1 DATRQI
7 KKKLPETEVL
17 IFTGQETEELVHDV
31 FDSGAR
37 SYIMKTDAADHLI
50 DALKA
55 LSEHKHFFTSRIS
68 EIVFARYIQGK
79 KVAEGTPEKSRITD
93 REREIVQLLA
103 EGKSSKEI
111 ATILGISVRTVE
123 THRAAIMK
131 KLGLKSFSELIRYA
145 VRNKIIEAQSRPAES
160 AAAISRWLMRR
171 WFLSNRPGL
180 RKSPIQKYRAS
191 VPRPAWGTL
200 ISMGAMKKNI
210 EGAQSY
216 RAHHR
221 PSCCAFRQNAHRDCR
236 GRPGLANADEQLD
249 GKMGF

>member
-1 DATRQI
+1 VKTLRILLADDHKVVRQGTRALLSTIPEWEIVGEADNGRDAVSLTAELKPDIVILDIGMPELNGLDATRQI

-37 SYIMKTDAADHLI
+37 SYIMKTDAADHLV

-79 KVAEGTPEKSRITD
+79 KTVEGAPEKSRITD

-103 EGKSSKEI
+103 EGKTSKEI

-123 THRAAIMK
+123 THRAGIMK

-145 VRNKIIEAQSRPAES
+145 IRNKIVEA
-160 AAAISRWLMRR
+160 
-171 WFLSNRPGL
+171 
-180 RKSPIQKYRAS
+180 
-191 VPRPAWGTL
+191 
-200 ISMGAMKKNI
+200 
-210 EGAQSY
+210 
-216 RAHHR
+216 
-221 PSCCAFRQNAHRDCR
+221 
-236 GRPGLANADEQLD
+236 
-249 GKMGF
+249 

>member
-1 DATRQI
+1 VKTLRILLADDHKVVRQGTRALLSTIPEWEIVGEADNGRDAVSLTAELKPDIVILDIGMPELNGLDATRQI

-68 EIVFARYIQGK
+68 EIVFARCLQGK
-79 KVAEGTPEKSRITD
+79 QALEGTPENSRITD
-93 REREIVQLLA
+93 REREIVQLLG

-145 VRNKIIEAQSRPAES
+145 VRNKIIEA
-160 AAAISRWLMRR
+160 
-171 WFLSNRPGL
+171 
-180 RKSPIQKYRAS
+180 
-191 VPRPAWGTL
+191 
-200 ISMGAMKKNI
+200 
-210 EGAQSY
+210 
-216 RAHHR
+216 
-221 PSCCAFRQNAHRDCR
+221 
-236 GRPGLANADEQLD
+236 
-249 GKMGF
+249 

>member
-1 DATRQI
+1 MKTLRILLADDHKVVRQGTRALLSTVPEWKIVGEADNGRDAVSLTAELKPDIVILDIGMPELNGLDATRQI

-79 KVAEGTPEKSRITD
+79 KTVEGAAEKSRITD

-111 ATILGISVRTVE
+111 ATMLGISVRTVE

-145 VRNKIIEAQSRPAES
+145 VRNKIIEA
-160 AAAISRWLMRR
+160 
-171 WFLSNRPGL
+171 
-180 RKSPIQKYRAS
+180 
-191 VPRPAWGTL
+191 
-200 ISMGAMKKNI
+200 
-210 EGAQSY
+210 
-216 RAHHR
+216 
-221 PSCCAFRQNAHRDCR
+221 
-236 GRPGLANADEQLD
+236 
-249 GKMGF
+249 

>member
-1 DATRQI
+1 MKTLRILLADDHKVVRQGTRALLSTVPEWKIVGEADNGRDAVSLTSELKPDIVILDIGMPELNGLDATRQI

-79 KVAEGTPEKSRITD
+79 KTVEGAPEKSRITD

-145 VRNKIIEAQSRPAES
+145 VRNKIIEA
-160 AAAISRWLMRR
+160 
-171 WFLSNRPGL
+171 
-180 RKSPIQKYRAS
+180 
-191 VPRPAWGTL
+191 
-200 ISMGAMKKNI
+200 
-210 EGAQSY
+210 
-216 RAHHR
+216 
-221 PSCCAFRQNAHRDCR
+221 
-236 GRPGLANADEQLD
+236 
-249 GKMGF
+249 

>member
-1 DATRQI
+1 VKTLRILLADDHKVVRQGTRALLSTVPEWKIVGEADNGRDAVSLTSELKPDIVILDIGMPELNGLDATRQI

-79 KVAEGTPEKSRITD
+79 KTVEGAAEKSRITD

-111 ATILGISVRTVE
+111 ATMLGISVRTVE

-145 VRNKIIEAQSRPAES
+145 VRNKIVEA
-160 AAAISRWLMRR
+160 
-171 WFLSNRPGL
+171 
-180 RKSPIQKYRAS
+180 
-191 VPRPAWGTL
+191 
-200 ISMGAMKKNI
+200 
-210 EGAQSY
+210 
-216 RAHHR
+216 
-221 PSCCAFRQNAHRDCR
+221 
-236 GRPGLANADEQLD
+236 
-249 GKMGF
+249 

>member
-1 DATRQI
+1 MKTLRILLADDHKVVRQGTRALLSAIPEWEIVGEADNGRDAVSLTAELKPDIVILDISMPELNGLDATRQI
-7 KKKLPETEVL
+7 KKKSPETEVL

-50 DALKA
+50 EALKA

-68 EIVFARYIQGK
+68 EIVFAQYIQGK
-79 KVAEGTPEKSRITD
+79 RALEGTPEKSRLTD

-111 ATILGISVRTVE
+111 AMILGISVRTVE

-145 VRNKIIEAQSRPAES
+145 VRNKIIEA
-160 AAAISRWLMRR
+160 
-171 WFLSNRPGL
+171 
-180 RKSPIQKYRAS
+180 
-191 VPRPAWGTL
+191 
-200 ISMGAMKKNI
+200 
-210 EGAQSY
+210 
-216 RAHHR
+216 
-221 PSCCAFRQNAHRDCR
+221 
-236 GRPGLANADEQLD
+236 
-249 GKMGF
+249 

>member
-1 DATRQI
+1 MKAVRILLADDHKVVRQGTRALLSAVPEWEIVGEADNGRDAVSLTAELKPDIVILDIGMPELNGLDATRQI
-7 KKKLPETEVL
+7 KKKSPETEVL

-50 DALKA
+50 DAIKA

-68 EIVFARYIQGK
+68 EIVFARYIQEKGTL
-79 KVAEGTPEKSRITD
+79 EGAPEKSRITD

-145 VRNKIIEAQSRPAES
+145 VRNKIIEA
-160 AAAISRWLMRR
+160 
-171 WFLSNRPGL
+171 
-180 RKSPIQKYRAS
+180 
-191 VPRPAWGTL
+191 
-200 ISMGAMKKNI
+200 
-210 EGAQSY
+210 
-216 RAHHR
+216 
-221 PSCCAFRQNAHRDCR
+221 
-236 GRPGLANADEQLD
+236 
-249 GKMGF
+249 

>member
-1 DATRQI
+1 VKTLRILLADDHKVVRQGTRALLSTVPEWKIVGEADNGRDAVSLTAELKPDIVILDIGMPELNGLDATRQI
-7 KKKLPETEVL
+7 KKKSPETEVL

-50 DALKA
+50 DAIKA

-68 EIVFARYIQGK
+68 EIVFARYIQEKGTL
-79 KVAEGTPEKSRITD
+79 EGAPEKSRITD

-145 VRNKIIEAQSRPAES
+145 VRNKIIEA
-160 AAAISRWLMRR
+160 
-171 WFLSNRPGL
+171 
-180 RKSPIQKYRAS
+180 
-191 VPRPAWGTL
+191 
-200 ISMGAMKKNI
+200 
-210 EGAQSY
+210 
-216 RAHHR
+216 
-221 PSCCAFRQNAHRDCR
+221 
-236 GRPGLANADEQLD
+236 
-249 GKMGF
+249 

>member
-1 DATRQI
+1 MKTLRILLADDHKVVRQGTRALLSTVPEWEIVGEADNGRDAVSLTSELKPDIVILDIGMPELNGLDATRQI

-50 DALKA
+50 DAIKA

-68 EIVFARYIQGK
+68 EIVFARYIQEKGTL
-79 KVAEGTPEKSRITD
+79 EGAPEKSRITD

-131 KLGLKSFSELIRYA
+131 KLGLKSFSELVRYA
-145 VRNKIIEAQSRPAES
+145 VRNKIVEA
-160 AAAISRWLMRR
+160 
-171 WFLSNRPGL
+171 
-180 RKSPIQKYRAS
+180 
-191 VPRPAWGTL
+191 
-200 ISMGAMKKNI
+200 
-210 EGAQSY
+210 
-216 RAHHR
+216 
-221 PSCCAFRQNAHRDCR
+221 
-236 GRPGLANADEQLD
+236 
-249 GKMGF
+249 

>member
-1 DATRQI
+1 MKTLRILLADDHKVVRQGTRALLSTIPEWEIVGEADNGRDAVSLTAELKPDIVILDIGMPELNGLDATRQI
-7 KKKLPETEVL
+7 KKKSPETEVL

-50 DALKA
+50 DAIKA

-68 EIVFARYIQGK
+68 EIVFARYIQEKGTL
-79 KVAEGTPEKSRITD
+79 EGAPEKSRITD

-145 VRNKIIEAQSRPAES
+145 VRNKIIEA
-160 AAAISRWLMRR
+160 
-171 WFLSNRPGL
+171 
-180 RKSPIQKYRAS
+180 
-191 VPRPAWGTL
+191 
-200 ISMGAMKKNI
+200 
-210 EGAQSY
+210 
-216 RAHHR
+216 
-221 PSCCAFRQNAHRDCR
+221 
-236 GRPGLANADEQLD
+236 
-249 GKMGF
+249 

>member
-1 DATRQI
+1 MKTLRILLADDHKVVRQGTRALLSTVPEWKIVGEADNGRDAVSLTAELKPDIVILDIGMPELNGLDATRQI
-7 KKKLPETEVL
+7 KKKSPETEVL

-79 KVAEGTPEKSRITD
+79 KTVEGAPEKSRITD

-145 VRNKIIEAQSRPAES
+145 VRNKIIEA
-160 AAAISRWLMRR
+160 
-171 WFLSNRPGL
+171 
-180 RKSPIQKYRAS
+180 
-191 VPRPAWGTL
+191 
-200 ISMGAMKKNI
+200 
-210 EGAQSY
+210 
-216 RAHHR
+216 
-221 PSCCAFRQNAHRDCR
+221 
-236 GRPGLANADEQLD
+236 
-249 GKMGF
+249 

>member
-1 DATRQI
+1 MKTLRILLADDHKVVRQGTRALLSTVPEWEIVGEADNGRDAVSLTAELKPDIVILDIGMPELNGLDATRQI

-79 KVAEGTPEKSRITD
+79 KTVEGAPEKSRITD

-145 VRNKIIEAQSRPAES
+145 VRNKIIE
-160 AAAISRWLMRR
+160 
-171 WFLSNRPGL
+171 G
-180 RKSPIQKYRAS
+180 
-191 VPRPAWGTL
+191 
-200 ISMGAMKKNI
+200 
-210 EGAQSY
+210 
-216 RAHHR
+216 
-221 PSCCAFRQNAHRDCR
+221 
-236 GRPGLANADEQLD
+236 
-249 GKMGF
+249 

>member
-1 DATRQI
+1 VKAVRILLADDHKVVRQGTRALLSAVPEWEIVGEADNGRDAVSLTAELKPDIVILDISMPELNGLDATRQI
-7 KKKLPETEVL
+7 KKKSPETEVL

-50 DALKA
+50 DAIKA

-68 EIVFARYIQGK
+68 EIVFARYIQEK
-79 KVAEGTPEKSRITD
+79 RTLEGAPEKSRITD

-111 ATILGISVRTVE
+111 AAILGISVRTVE

-145 VRNKIIEAQSRPAES
+145 VRNKIIEA
-160 AAAISRWLMRR
+160 
-171 WFLSNRPGL
+171 
-180 RKSPIQKYRAS
+180 
-191 VPRPAWGTL
+191 
-200 ISMGAMKKNI
+200 
-210 EGAQSY
+210 
-216 RAHHR
+216 
-221 PSCCAFRQNAHRDCR
+221 
-236 GRPGLANADEQLD
+236 
-249 GKMGF
+249 

>member
-1 DATRQI
+1 VKTVRILLADDHKVVRQGTRALLSAVPEWEIVGEADNGRDAVSLTAELKPDIVILDISMPELNGLDATRQI
-7 KKKLPETEVL
+7 KKKSPETEVL

-50 DALKA
+50 DAIKA

-68 EIVFARYIQGK
+68 EIVFARYIQEKGTL
-79 KVAEGTPEKSRITD
+79 EGAPEKSRITD

-145 VRNKIIEAQSRPAES
+145 VRNKIIEA
-160 AAAISRWLMRR
+160 
-171 WFLSNRPGL
+171 
-180 RKSPIQKYRAS
+180 
-191 VPRPAWGTL
+191 
-200 ISMGAMKKNI
+200 
-210 EGAQSY
+210 
-216 RAHHR
+216 
-221 PSCCAFRQNAHRDCR
+221 
-236 GRPGLANADEQLD
+236 
-249 GKMGF
+249 

>member
-1 DATRQI
+1 MKAIRILLADDHKVVRQGTRALLSVIPEWEIVGEADNGRDAVSLTVELKPDIVILDISMPELNGLDATRQI
-7 KKKLPETEVL
+7 KKKSPETEVL

-37 SYIMKTDAADHLI
+37 SYIMKTDAADQLI

-68 EIVFARYIQGK
+68 EIVFAQYIQGK
-79 KVAEGTPEKSRITD
+79 RALEGNAEKSRITD

-145 VRNKIIEAQSRPAES
+145 VRNRIIEA
-160 AAAISRWLMRR
+160 
-171 WFLSNRPGL
+171 
-180 RKSPIQKYRAS
+180 
-191 VPRPAWGTL
+191 
-200 ISMGAMKKNI
+200 
-210 EGAQSY
+210 
-216 RAHHR
+216 
-221 PSCCAFRQNAHRDCR
+221 
-236 GRPGLANADEQLD
+236 
-249 GKMGF
+249 

>member
-1 DATRQI
+1 MKTVRILLADDHKVVRQGTRALLSAVPEWEIVGEADNGRDAVSLTAELKPDIVILDISMPELNGLDATRQI
-7 KKKLPETEVL
+7 KKKSPETEVL

-50 DALKA
+50 DAIKA

-68 EIVFARYIQGK
+68 EIVFARYIQEKGTL
-79 KVAEGTPEKSRITD
+79 EGAPEKSRITD

-103 EGKSSKEI
+103 EGNSSKEI

-145 VRNKIIEAQSRPAES
+145 VRNKIIEA
-160 AAAISRWLMRR
+160 
-171 WFLSNRPGL
+171 
-180 RKSPIQKYRAS
+180 
-191 VPRPAWGTL
+191 
-200 ISMGAMKKNI
+200 
-210 EGAQSY
+210 
-216 RAHHR
+216 
-221 PSCCAFRQNAHRDCR
+221 
-236 GRPGLANADEQLD
+236 
-249 GKMGF
+249 

>member
-1 DATRQI
+1 VKTVRILLADDHKVVRQGTRALLSAVPEWEIVGEADNGRDAVSLTAELKPDIVILDISMPELNGLDATRQI
-7 KKKLPETEVL
+7 KKKSPETEVL

-50 DALKA
+50 DAIKA

-68 EIVFARYIQGK
+68 EIVFARYIQEKGTL
-79 KVAEGTPEKSRITD
+79 EGAREKSRITD

-145 VRNKIIEAQSRPAES
+145 VRNKIIEA
-160 AAAISRWLMRR
+160 
-171 WFLSNRPGL
+171 
-180 RKSPIQKYRAS
+180 
-191 VPRPAWGTL
+191 
-200 ISMGAMKKNI
+200 
-210 EGAQSY
+210 
-216 RAHHR
+216 
-221 PSCCAFRQNAHRDCR
+221 
-236 GRPGLANADEQLD
+236 
-249 GKMGF
+249 

>member
-1 DATRQI
+1 MKTLRILLADDHKVVRQGTRALLSTVPEWEIVGEADNGRDAVSLTSELKPDIVILDIGMPELNGLDATRQI

-79 KVAEGTPEKSRITD
+79 KTVEGAPEKSRITD

-131 KLGLKSFSELIRYA
+131 KLALKSFSELIRYA
-145 VRNKIIEAQSRPAES
+145 VRNKIIEA
-160 AAAISRWLMRR
+160 
-171 WFLSNRPGL
+171 
-180 RKSPIQKYRAS
+180 
-191 VPRPAWGTL
+191 
-200 ISMGAMKKNI
+200 
-210 EGAQSY
+210 
-216 RAHHR
+216 
-221 PSCCAFRQNAHRDCR
+221 
-236 GRPGLANADEQLD
+236 
-249 GKMGF
+249 

>member
-1 DATRQI
+1 MKTLRILLADDHKVVRQGTRALLSTVPEWEIVGEADNGRDAVSLTSELKPDIVILDIGMPELNGLDATRQI

-79 KVAEGTPEKSRITD
+79 KTIEGAPEKSRITD

-145 VRNKIIEAQSRPAES
+145 VRNRIIEA
-160 AAAISRWLMRR
+160 
-171 WFLSNRPGL
+171 
-180 RKSPIQKYRAS
+180 
-191 VPRPAWGTL
+191 
-200 ISMGAMKKNI
+200 
-210 EGAQSY
+210 
-216 RAHHR
+216 
-221 PSCCAFRQNAHRDCR
+221 
-236 GRPGLANADEQLD
+236 
-249 GKMGF
+249 

>member
-1 DATRQI
+1 MKTLRILLADDHKVVRQGTRALLSTVPEWKIVGEADNGRDAVSLTSELKPDIVILDIGMPELNGLDATRQI

-55 LSEHKHFFTSRIS
+55 LSERKHFFTSRIS

-79 KVAEGTPEKSRITD
+79 KTVEGAPEKSRITD

-145 VRNKIIEAQSRPAES
+145 VRNKIIEA
-160 AAAISRWLMRR
+160 
-171 WFLSNRPGL
+171 
-180 RKSPIQKYRAS
+180 
-191 VPRPAWGTL
+191 
-200 ISMGAMKKNI
+200 
-210 EGAQSY
+210 
-216 RAHHR
+216 
-221 PSCCAFRQNAHRDCR
+221 
-236 GRPGLANADEQLD
+236 
-249 GKMGF
+249 

>member
-1 DATRQI
+1 MKTVRILLADDHKVVRQGTRALLSAVPEWEIVGEADNGRDAVSLTAELKPDIVILDISMPELNGLDATRQI
-7 KKKLPETEVL
+7 KKKSPETEVL

-37 SYIMKTDAADHLI
+37 SYVMKTDAADHLI
-50 DALKA
+50 DAIKA

-68 EIVFARYIQGK
+68 EIVFARYIQEKGTL
-79 KVAEGTPEKSRITD
+79 EGAPEKSRITD

-145 VRNKIIEAQSRPAES
+145 VRNKIIEA
-160 AAAISRWLMRR
+160 
-171 WFLSNRPGL
+171 
-180 RKSPIQKYRAS
+180 
-191 VPRPAWGTL
+191 
-200 ISMGAMKKNI
+200 
-210 EGAQSY
+210 
-216 RAHHR
+216 
-221 PSCCAFRQNAHRDCR
+221 
-236 GRPGLANADEQLD
+236 
-249 GKMGF
+249 

>member
-1 DATRQI
+1 MKTLRILLADDHKVVRQGTRALLSAIPEWEIVGEADNGRAAVSLTAELKPDIVILDISMPELNGLDATRQI
-7 KKKLPETEVL
+7 KKKSPETEVL

-79 KVAEGTPEKSRITD
+79 KTVEGAPEKSRITD

-145 VRNKIIEAQSRPAES
+145 VRNKIIEA
-160 AAAISRWLMRR
+160 
-171 WFLSNRPGL
+171 
-180 RKSPIQKYRAS
+180 
-191 VPRPAWGTL
+191 
-200 ISMGAMKKNI
+200 
-210 EGAQSY
+210 
-216 RAHHR
+216 
-221 PSCCAFRQNAHRDCR
+221 
-236 GRPGLANADEQLD
+236 
-249 GKMGF
+249 

>member
-1 DATRQI
+1 VKTLRILLADDHKVVRQGTRALLSAIPEWEIVGEADNGRDAVSLTAELKPDIVILDIAMPELNGLDATRQI
-7 KKKLPETEVL
+7 KKKSPETEVL

-68 EIVFARYIQGK
+68 EIVFARYVQGK
-79 KVAEGTPEKSRITD
+79 KALEGAPERSRITD

-111 ATILGISVRTVE
+111 GTILGISVRTVE

-145 VRNKIIEAQSRPAES
+145 VRNKIIEA
-160 AAAISRWLMRR
+160 
-171 WFLSNRPGL
+171 
-180 RKSPIQKYRAS
+180 
-191 VPRPAWGTL
+191 
-200 ISMGAMKKNI
+200 
-210 EGAQSY
+210 
-216 RAHHR
+216 
-221 PSCCAFRQNAHRDCR
+221 
-236 GRPGLANADEQLD
+236 
-249 GKMGF
+249 